1 MSGSR
6 DGSQSGSD
14 SPASPASSAT
24 FDPSDDEDQLTTWE
38 VEPPEFEPQDDYEA
52 IAELLTDWAY
62 GQAFAFVKE
71 RSWQNKA
78 GTIYRVKLMCDR
90 ACKGG
95 ILWSHRANGA

>member
-24 FDPSDDEDQLTTWE
+24 FDPSDDEDQQTTWE

-52 IAELLTDWAY
+52 IAGLLTDWAY
-62 GQAFAFVKE
+62 SHAFAFVKE
-71 RSWQNKA
+71 HSWQNKT
-78 GTIYRVKLMCDR
+78 GTDR
-90 ACKGG
+90 K
-95 ILWSHRANGA
+95 SVV